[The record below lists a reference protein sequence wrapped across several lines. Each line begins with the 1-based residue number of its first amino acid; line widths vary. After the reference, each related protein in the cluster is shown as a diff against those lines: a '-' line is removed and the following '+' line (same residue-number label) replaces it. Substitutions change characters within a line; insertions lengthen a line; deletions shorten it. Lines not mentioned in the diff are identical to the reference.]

1 MMMLKDLLYKNKKNK
16 QNYSKLL
23 SIQKSLKNFEATID
37 AERKKELMKVNKEMK
52 EIQKYIYIIIE
63 SLSREILASEKIL
76 KQQTI
81 QFTKSKDHYLEVNQK
96 KLMIANQMGT
106 VLTHHL
112 MVRNNLISNLKTLIG
127 DYLDGV
133 EDYKRM
139 NAIYKEI
146 SGETFKH
153 ENDRKMND
161 QLGFF
166 YREKEVVNA
175 EINQMTT
182 EIDLTRYL
190 NESAKKKKKEKE
202 NGIEKEEVREDPL
215 DSHIDG
221 SALEFKEEVKEE
233 KKEPPKEEVKEVVK
247 EEEEKKEPPKE
258 EVKEDKEEEEK
269 KEEPPEE
276 EEKKEEEVKKEETPK
291 EEEKK
296 EETKEE
302 VKEEEEPPKEEVKEE
317 PPKEEVKEEEVKEE
331 PPKEKV
337 ERKEEVKEEEVKEE
351 PPKEEVKEEEK
362 KEEVKEEVKE
372 EPPKEK
378 VEIKEKDEK
387 EEEKKE
393 EEAKEFPTPTASTAS
408 LIYTPIDQRNTE
420 NEGQVSTIEYDSD

>member
-139 NAIYKEI
+139 NAIYKEV

-233 KKEPPKEEVKEVVK
+233 KKEET
-247 EEEEKKEPPKE
+247 KE

-269 KEEPPEE
+269 KEE
-276 EEKKEEEVKKEETPK
+276 TK

-302 VKEEEEPPKEEVKEE
+302 EKEDKEPPKEEVKEE

-331 PPKEKV
+331 EVKEEPP
-337 ERKEEVKEEEVKEE
+337 KEEVKEEEVKEE
-351 PPKEEVKEEEK
+351 PPKEEVKEEE
-362 KEEVKEEVKE
+362 E
-372 EPPKEK
+372 EK
-378 VEIKEKDEK
+378 VEIKEEDEK

-393 EEAKEFPTPTASTAS
+393 EEAKEFPTHTASTAS

>member
-1 MMMLKDLLYKNKKNK
+1 MNQVDSEAKYDITDMNQQVFDIVNEINEQILLKKKVLMMMLKDLLYKNKKNK

-233 KKEPPKEEVKEVVK
+233 KKE
-247 EEEEKKEPPKE
+247 
-258 EVKEDKEEEEK
+258 
-269 KEEPPEE
+269 
-276 EEKKEEEVKKEETPK
+276 
-291 EEEKK
+291 
-296 EETKEE
+296 
-302 VKEEEEPPKEEVKEE
+302 EPPKEEVKEE

-331 PPKEKV
+331 VKEEEEPP
-337 ERKEEVKEEEVKEE
+337 KEEVKEEEVKEE
-351 PPKEEVKEEEK
+351 PPKEEVKEEE
-362 KEEVKEEVKE
+362 E
-372 EPPKEK
+372 EK

-393 EEAKEFPTPTASTAS
+393 EEAKESPTPTASTAS

>member
-1 MMMLKDLLYKNKKNK
+1 MLKALLYKNKKNK

-63 SLSREILASEKIL
+63 SLSREILTSEKIL

-233 KKEPPKEEVKEVVK
+233 VKEEKKEPPKEEVKEVVK
-247 EEEEKKEPPKE
+247 EEEEKKEETKE
-258 EVKEDKEEEEK
+258 EVKEDKE
-269 KEEPPEE
+269 
-276 EEKKEEEVKKEETPK
+276 EEEVKKEETPK

-296 EETKEE
+296 EE
-302 VKEEEEPPKEEVKEE
+302 PPKEEVKEKVKE
-317 PPKEEVKEEEVKEE
+317 EEKTKEEEKKEEEQREEVKEEVKEE
-331 PPKEKV
+331 KV
-337 ERKEEVKEEEVKEE
+337 QEEVKEEVIEE

-378 VEIKEKDEK
+378 VEIKEEDEK

-393 EEAKEFPTPTASTAS
+393 EETKESPTPAASTAS